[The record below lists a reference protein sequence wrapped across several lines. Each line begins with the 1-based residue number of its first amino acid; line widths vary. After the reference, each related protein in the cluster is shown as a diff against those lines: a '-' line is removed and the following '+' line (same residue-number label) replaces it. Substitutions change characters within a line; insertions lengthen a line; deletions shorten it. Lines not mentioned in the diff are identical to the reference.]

1 MTHMKDIK
9 LATQWQQALID
20 QPDFLKQAI
29 QSLLQ
34 KAIGEEFNQF
44 IGADEY
50 ERTDQRSGYRNG
62 SYTRSLQT
70 RVGALDINVCRDRD
84 GRFRTELFERYQRS
98 EKALVLSICEM
109 YFKGVATR
117 KVKGIM
123 ETLCGFE
130 VSKSQVSDIS
140 SRLDEDI
147 AAWRNQ
153 RLEKSY
159 KYLVVDARYEK
170 VREGGRVI
178 SKAFLVC
185 VGITLEGT
193 REIIGCQVGDSES
206 YEVWDDFF
214 KRLKERGLKGVSY
227 VVSDQNKG
235 LKNAIEKNFQGV
247 VWQRCQVHFMRN
259 FLGKLSKSDQK
270 EGTQLLKEV
279 FGSSRKE
286 EALGKLSKLEEYL
299 RGKKKDRIWEWV
311 EDNIE
316 ESFAVYDLPQ
326 EHRKRMKSTNMLE
339 RVNQELKRRS
349 RAVRIFPSEGSLLRL
364 LSALC
369 QEISEGWEERQ
380 YLRVE

>member
-1 MTHMKDIK
+1 MKDIK

>member
-1 MTHMKDIK
+1 MKDTK
-9 LATQWQQALID
+9 LAAQWQQALID

-29 QSLLQ
+29 QALLQ

-227 VVSDQNKG
+227 IVSDQNKG
-235 LKNAIEKNFQGV
+235 LKSAIEKNFQGV
-247 VWQRCQVHFMRN
+247 IWQRCQVHFMRN

-270 EGTQLLKEV
+270 EGTQLLKDV
-279 FGSSRKE
+279 FGSSSKE
-286 EALGKLSKLEEYL
+286 EALDKLSKLEVYL
-299 RGKKKDRIWEWV
+299 RDKKKDRIWEWV

-316 ESFAVYDLPQ
+316 DSFAVYDLPQ

-349 RAVRIFPSEGSLLRL
+349 RTVRIFPSEGSLLRL

-369 QEISEGWEERQ
+369 QEISESWEGRQ